1 MWKVENHCN
10 KGLYL
15 SETLWVLVMPPLNL
29 KSANYKGQ
37 VIIAQILSIKIPV
50 AE

>member
-1 MWKVENHCN
+1 MQKVENHCN

-37 VIIAQILSIKIPV
+37 IIIAVYTSGGTNPKN
-50 AE
+50 